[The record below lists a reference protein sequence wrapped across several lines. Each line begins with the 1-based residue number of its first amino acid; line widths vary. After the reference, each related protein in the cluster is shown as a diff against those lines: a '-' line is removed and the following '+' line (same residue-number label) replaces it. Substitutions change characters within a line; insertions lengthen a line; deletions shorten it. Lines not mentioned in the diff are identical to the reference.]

1 MAEQVLNARM
11 RTVSGKNKVDKLRR
25 EGEIPAILY
34 MKGAEP
40 VQLTVDALE
49 FNRVYQEVGTSNLLK
64 VNMEGKE
71 QAVLIREVQRH
82 PFKDDVL
89 HIDFLGVRADETL
102 RVMVPIVLLN
112 RDEIRV
118 QPSILMQSLD
128 EVEVECLPAD
138 IPSQAE
144 YDVKEMQI
152 GDVITVE
159 DLDIAKDDKLRI
171 LADLTEAVASLN
183 QPEEAK
189 EEEESEEVAAGDV
202 PEIGKENEEADGE

>member
-1 MAEQVLNARM
+1 VLNARM

-189 EEEESEEVAAGDV
+189 EEKESEEVAAGDV
-202 PEIGKENEEADGE
+202 PEIGKEKEEADGE